1 MSNTQNKLITVLK
14 KTVSELTNNDISSHL
29 SIRLDNKI
37 NRYEQ
42 LNILPKTEI
51 KELRDICDRLLL
63 KELSE

>member
-1 MSNTQNKLITVLK
+1 MKTQNELITVLK
-14 KTVSELTNNDISSHL
+14 KTVSKLTNNDISSYL
-29 SIRLDNKI
+29 SVRLDNKI

>member
-1 MSNTQNKLITVLK
+1 MKIQNELITVLK
-14 KTVSELTNNDISSHL
+14 KTVSKLTNNDISSYL
-29 SIRLDNKI
+29 SVRLDNKI

>member
-1 MSNTQNKLITVLK
+1 MKTQNELTTVLK
-14 KTVSELTNNDISSHL
+14 KTVFKLANNQYL
-29 SIRLDNKI
+29 SVRLDNKI

-42 LNILPKTEI
+42 LNILPRTDI

>member
-1 MSNTQNKLITVLK
+1 MKMQNELITVLK
-14 KTVSELTNNDISSHL
+14 KTVSKLTNNDISSYL
-29 SIRLDNKI
+29 SVRLDNKI

-51 KELRDICDRLLL
+51 KELRNICDGLLL